1 MVQHV
6 LRRSG
11 YVANDEDGVV
21 DRHAETDTMILPAH
35 FADVGGGHIVGG
47 GPDGK
52 PKFEFA
58 R

>member
-6 LRRSG
+6 LRRSR
-11 YVANDEDGVV
+11 YVANDEEALWTACRDQ
-21 DRHAETDTMILPAH
+21 HQILPAH